1 MPLIL
6 MVTISR
12 GSLTFTHLLSNLG
25 GSLDRHAG
33 AFLLGD
39 LLAVLFWNLLTVLFG
54 NLLTVFLGNLDG
66 NLLTVF
72 LRNLDGNL
80 LTVFLR
86 DLLTLLC
93 WLLDRNIGA
102 ALLRDLLAFLSIS
115 SIPTMTSRGADLLVA
130 GGAFLL
136 IGSLISS

>member
-33 AFLLGD
+33 AVLLGD
-39 LLAVLFWNLLTVLFG
+39 LLAVLFWNLLTVLLG
-54 NLLTVFLGNLDG
+54 NLLTVFLG
-66 NLLTVF
+66 
-72 LRNLDGNL
+72 NLDGNL